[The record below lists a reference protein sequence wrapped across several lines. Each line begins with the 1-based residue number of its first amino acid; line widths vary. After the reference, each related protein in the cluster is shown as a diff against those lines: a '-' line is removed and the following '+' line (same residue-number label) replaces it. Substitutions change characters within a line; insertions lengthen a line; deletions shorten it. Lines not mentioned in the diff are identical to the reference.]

1 MKKKII
7 LICSLIGI
15 VIIGV
20 MGYNAYKQYTKQ
32 KILDSIQVTFIDE
45 SSIEYGSDFQGENYI
60 QDISGT
66 LKTLSSLDT
75 HKIGK
80 QEVTYVVTKENLEK
94 EFAKE
99 FEVVDT
105 QKPQITLSKENVT
118 LDYGSQIDIASY
130 IQSIKDPVD
139 GDIPYSKDK
148 KDINY
153 YTYTNDIDTKKPGTY
168 KIDIIAIDKNKNQTT
183 KTLKITIK
191 EQIKKQ
197 VNEETNTNQTTSTPV
212 KKTTGTNKVI
222 VIDPGHQG
230 KGNNAKEAI
239 GPGSS
244 TKKAKV
250 ATGATGVSSGKPE
263 SQITLEIG
271 LKLKQELESRGYTV
285 IMTRTSQNVNI
296 SNRQRAKIGNQGD
309 AVIHLHCDSI
319 DSSSVRGVHTI
330 APSKNNPYCPSIY
343 NLSSSLARNV
353 INQYCQATGI
363 KNRGVDYRNDL
374 TGINWSEVPSIYL
387 EMGFISNSK
396 EDQLLTDS
404 SFQNKCAIGIANGID
419 AYFS

>member
-66 LKTLSSLDT
+66 LKTLSALDT

-285 IMTRTSQNVNI
+285 IMTRTTQNVNI
-296 SNRQRAKIGNQGD
+296 SNQQRAKIGNQGD

-319 DSSSVRGVHTI
+319 DSSSVRGAHTI

>member
-296 SNRQRAKIGNQGD
+296 SNQQRAKIGNQGD

>member
-296 SNRQRAKIGNQGD
+296 SNQQRAKIGNQGD

-319 DSSSVRGVHTI
+319 DSSSVRGAHTI

>member
-212 KKTTGTNKVI
+212 KKITGTNKVI

-319 DSSSVRGVHTI
+319 DSSSVRGAHTI

>member
-66 LKTLSSLDT
+66 LKTLSALDT

-230 KGNNAKEAI
+230 KGNSAKEAI

-296 SNRQRAKIGNQGD
+296 SNQQRAKIGNQGD

-319 DSSSVRGVHTI
+319 DSSSVRGAHTI

>member
-66 LKTLSSLDT
+66 LKTLSALDT

-296 SNRQRAKIGNQGD
+296 SNQQRAKIGNQGD

-319 DSSSVRGVHTI
+319 DSSSVRGAHTI

>member
-319 DSSSVRGVHTI
+319 DSSSVRGAHTI

>member
-32 KILDSIQVTFIDE
+32 KILDSIQVTFTDE

-66 LKTLSSLDT
+66 LKTLSALDT

-296 SNRQRAKIGNQGD
+296 SNQQRAKIGNQGD

-319 DSSSVRGVHTI
+319 DSSSVRGAHTI

>member
-118 LDYGSQIDIASY
+118 LDYGSQIDIAAY

-319 DSSSVRGVHTI
+319 DSSSVRGAHTI

>member
-183 KTLKITIK
+183 KTLKITLK

-212 KKTTGTNKVI
+212 KKITGTNKVI

-319 DSSSVRGVHTI
+319 DSSSVRGAHTI

>member
-1 MKKKII
+1 MVKKKMI
-7 LICSLIGI
+7 LICSIIGI

-20 MGYNAYKQYTKQ
+20 IGYNAYKQYTKQ
-32 KILDSIQVTFIDE
+32 KIFDSIQVTFTDE
-45 SSIEYGSDFQGENYI
+45 MSIEYGSDFQGENYI

-75 HKIGK
+75 YKIGK

-94 EFAKE
+94 EFIRE

-105 QKPQITLSKENVT
+105 QKPKITLSKENIT

-153 YTYTNDIDTKKPGTY
+153 YTYTHDIDTKKPGTY
-168 KIDIIAIDKNKNQTT
+168 KIDIIAVDKNKNQTI

-191 EQIKKQ
+191 EQ
-197 VNEETNTNQTTSTPV
+197 VNEETNTNQTTSTSV
-212 KKTTGTNKVI
+212 KKNTGTHKVI

-230 KGNNAKEAI
+230 KGNNATEAI

-271 LKLKQELESRGYTV
+271 IKLKQELESRGYKV

-296 SNRQRAKIGNQGD
+296 SNQQRAKVGNQGD

-319 DSSSVRGVHTI
+319 NSSSVRGAHTI
-330 APSKNNPYCPSIY
+330 APSKNNLYCPSIY

-374 TGINWSEVPSIYL
+374 TGINWSQVPSIYL

-404 SFQNKCAIGIANGID
+404 SFQNKCAIGIADGID